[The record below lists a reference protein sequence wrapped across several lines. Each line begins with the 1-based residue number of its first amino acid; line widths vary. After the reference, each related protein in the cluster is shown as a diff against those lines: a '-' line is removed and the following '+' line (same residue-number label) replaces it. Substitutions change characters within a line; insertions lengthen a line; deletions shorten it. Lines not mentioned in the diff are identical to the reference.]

1 MKFDKVL
8 ALSPHTDDIEF
19 GCGGFILNLL
29 ENGSEIHVANF
40 SFCEESVPD
49 EFPKMILKN
58 EMHES
63 LKVVGIEKENIHEYE
78 FPVRHFPQ
86 YRQDILEILVQLN
99 RDLQPD
105 LVLTP
110 SSFDIHQDHNTIYQ
124 ECLRA
129 YRYKSIFGYEL
140 PWNNITFKITGLFE
154 LSEKNLD
161 IKIAALKCYKSQ
173 QFRHYSKEN
182 FIRNL
187 ATVRGGQNKTKFA
200 EAFEVIRLTQ

>member
-19 GCGGFILNLL
+19 GCGGLIHKML

-49 EFPKMILKN
+49 GFPKMILKN

-63 LKVVGIEKENIHEYE
+63 LQVIGIDNDNIHEYS

-86 YRQDILEILVQLN
+86 YRQEILEIMVKLN
-99 RDLQPD
+99 RDLNPD
-105 LVLTP
+105 LVFTP
-110 SSFDIHQDHNTIYQ
+110 SSFDVHQDHNTIYH

-140 PWNNITFKITGLFE
+140 PWNNITFSTTGLFE
-154 LSEKNLD
+154 LSEENLD
-161 IKIAALKCYKSQ
+161 IKIAAVKCYKSQ
-173 QFRHYSKEN
+173 QFRHYLKEN

-187 ATVRGGQNKTKFA
+187 ASVRGAQNKTQFA